1 MNKKAIAELYKDLPE
16 LVNNNVL
23 SSEAAENIKKH
34 YGPIEETQGT
44 RTLLLVF
51 GVFGALLVGLGI
63 ILLIAHNWDQFTRLS
78 RLALSVGLLI
88 TAQLAAG
95 LTLWFKGESR
105 IWREAAAALHML
117 VIGAALALVG
127 QTYHL
132 TGDTDMFILMWM
144 LLSFP
149 LMYLMRAS
157 SVAVMFI
164 AGTTFWCV
172 NTYSQPER
180 QFIWVLLSLA
190 LPFYWRQ
197 MQQDRYANSTAI
209 MSWIGN
215 ICLYICFAAA
225 FSNSIT
231 KLAPLIYSALFSIN
245 YMVGIRW
252 FNTGRESL
260 RMPFKLIGLVGS
272 TVCIFI
278 LTFHDFW
285 RHLKNT
291 AAVSTAEYVLVILL
305 LLLVVIGNVGIAKHT
320 GRKNLPFSIA
330 PLIIGSGFLLQS
342 LDTSGIVPTILLN
355 AYMLLLSIWIIS
367 TGTNIRSVSLV
378 NIGMLML
385 SMLIVSR
392 FLDISVSF
400 VIRGLVFVGLG
411 IAFLTVNWLLVRRK
425 PEGHN
430 EK

>member
-16 LVNNNVL
+16 LVKNNVL
-23 SSEAAENIKKH
+23 SSEAAENIKNH

-44 RTLLLVF
+44 RTLLLIF

-88 TAQLAAG
+88 TVQMAAG
-95 LTLWFKGESR
+95 LTLWFKAESR
-105 IWREAAAALHML
+105 IWRESAAALHML

-132 TGDTDMFILMWM
+132 TSDTDMFLLMWM

-157 SVAVMFI
+157 SVAVMFTL
-164 AGTTFWCV
+164 GVTFWCT
-172 NTYSQPER
+172 NTYAQPER
-180 QFIWVLLSLA
+180 QFIWALLALT

-197 MQQDRYANSTAI
+197 MQQDRHANSSAL
-209 MSWIGN
+209 MFWIGN

-231 KLAPLIYSALFSIN
+231 KLAPLIYSALFSLN
-245 YMVGIRW
+245 YMVGVLW

-260 RMPFKLIGLVGS
+260 RMPFKLVGLVGS

-285 RHLKNT
+285 RHLKSP
-291 AAVSTAEYVLVILL
+291 AAVSTSEYVLALIL
-305 LLLVVIGNVGIAKHT
+305 LLLVVIGNAGMAKHR
-320 GRKNLPFSIA
+320 RKNLPFAIA
-330 PLIIGSGFLLQS
+330 PLIIGGGFLLQS
-342 LDTSGIVPTILLN
+342 LDTSGIGSTILLN
-355 AYMLLLSIWIIS
+355 GYMLLLSIWIIN
-367 TGTNIRSVSLV
+367 TGTQSRSVSLV

-385 SMLIVSR
+385 SVLIASR

-425 PEGHN
+425 PEGQN